1 MKLSTKSRYAV
12 MALIE
17 LASSQKEKNVTLAT
31 LAEKQNLSLAYL
43 EQLFAK
49 MRKFG
54 IVKSTRGVGGGYE
67 LAKPESTIKIYDI
80 ILAAEGPVKMLR
92 CSGNNSKIGCQT
104 TGKHCNSHNLWYG
117 LEQTLIDFLNKTTL
131 HDVVSGK
138 PMYPQP
144 SNPLVYVV

>member
-1 MKLSTKSRYAV
+1 

-17 LASSQKEKNVTLAT
+17 LASCQKEKNITLAT
-31 LAEKQNLSLAYL
+31 LAERQNLSLTYL

-67 LAKPESTIKIYDI
+67 LAKHESEIKIYDI

-92 CSGNNSKIGCQT
+92 CSGNNSKVGCQT
-104 TGKHCNSHNLWYG
+104 SGKHCNAHKLWHG
-117 LEQTLIDFLNKTTL
+117 LEQTLIDFLSKTTL
-131 HDVVSGK
+131 HDVVNGNLAH
-138 PMYPQP
+138 PQSP
-144 SNPLVYVV
+144 KPLVYVV

>member
-17 LASSQKEKNVTLAT
+17 LASSSQEKNITLAT
-31 LAEKQNLSLAYL
+31 LAEKQNLSLSYL

-49 MRKFG
+49 LRKFG

-67 LAKPESTIKIYDI
+67 LARPKKDIKIYDI

-92 CSGNNSKIGCQT
+92 CSNAKVGCQT
-104 TGKHCNSHNLWYG
+104 TGKQCNAHNLWHS
-117 LEQTLIDFLNKTTL
+117 LEQTLIDFLSRTTL
-131 HDVVSGK
+131 QDVVNGTTN
-138 PMYPQP
+138 PPQP
-144 SNPLVYVV
+144 TFQPQVYIV

>member
-17 LASSQKEKNVTLAT
+17 LASSQKEKNTTLAT
-31 LAEKQNLSLAYL
+31 LAEKQNLSLTYL

-67 LAKPESTIKIYDI
+67 LARHEKEIKIYDI

-92 CSGNNSKIGCQT
+92 CSGNNSKVGCQT
-104 TGKHCNSHNLWYG
+104 TGKHCNAHKLWYG
-117 LEQTLIDFLNKTTL
+117 LEQTLIDFLSKTTL
-131 HDVVSGK
+131 HDVVNGNL
-138 PMYPQP
+138 MHPQSP
-144 SNPLVYVV
+144 KPLVYLV